1 MNEASRCGFYPG
13 PDAQNS
19 VQQDRLRKC
28 SLAIVEPAQ
37 ADTQHA
43 TRNKEKITKK
53 LSPKSYRQERLVS
66 GVDRGFLTE
75 LLGLTI
81 GTRLAILLFASC
93 KMESDIGCKQRK

>member
-75 LLGLTI
+75 LLGRNYVSQNTPHEQHQ
-81 GTRLAILLFASC
+81 AH
-93 KMESDIGCKQRK
+93 